1 MPRIAKPLTALEVG
15 RLSGDAYHSVG
26 TVAGLYL
33 QVKGAAKTWV
43 LRIKI
48 GDKRRDIGL
57 GAYPSTTLAKA
68 HQKARERRAE
78 VEQGIDPVAQK
89 KAAKSLAR
97 AAQSKIL
104 SFDKAAEA
112 YVKAKEKEWRN
123 AKHGSQWTATLK
135 TYAYP
140 VMGKLAVSDIE
151 LHHVLKVLEPIWQTK
166 TVTASRLR
174 GRIENVL
181 DWATVRGHR
190 TGLNPARWKGHLD
203 KLLAAP
209 NKIKGEE
216 HHPAVQVDD
225 APAFIRDLRAHEG
238 MGAKALEFAMLTAA
252 RSGETRLATWPEI
265 DFEAKLWTIP
275 GAHAKAGVAH
285 REPLSDVAIKL
296 LKALPRMADTD
307 LVFPSPRR
315 LNRPLSDMTLTLLM
329 RRMDYKDKDG
339 RVCVPHGL
347 RSTFT
352 DWIAENTN
360 FGEAVSDAALSH
372 QEPDKTR
379 GAYFR
384 TDLFKKRTRA
394 MAAWSRYLDKAPGKS
409 GVVVQIGTKA
419 A

>member
-15 RLSGDAYHSVG
+15 RLSADGYHAVG

-33 QVKGAAKTWV
+33 QVKGAAKTWIF
-43 LRIKI
+43 RIKI

-57 GAYPSTTLAKA
+57 GAYPSTTLAMA

-78 VEQGIDPVAQK
+78 VEVGIDPVQQK
-89 KAAKSLAR
+89 KAAKSLTR
-97 AAQSKIL
+97 ANQSKIL
-104 SFDKAAEA
+104 CFDKAAEA

-123 AKHGSQWTATLK
+123 AKHGSQWTATLE

-140 VMGKLAVSDIE
+140 VMGKLAVSDID
-151 LHHVLKVLEPIWQTK
+151 LHHVLKVLEPIWETK

-174 GRIENVL
+174 GRIETVL

-216 HHPAVQVDD
+216 HHPAVL
-225 APAFIRDLRAHEG
+225 ATEGPAFMRDLRKREG
-238 MGAKALEFAMLTAA
+238 VGARALEFAMLTAA
-252 RSGETRLATWPEI
+252 RSGEARLATWPEI
-265 DFEAKLWTIP
+265 DLEGKLWTIP
-275 GAHAKAGVAH
+275 ADRMKAGVAH
-285 REPLSDVAIKL
+285 REPLSDVAIRL

-307 LVFPSPRR
+307 LVFPSPRG
-315 LNRPLSDMTLTLLM
+315 NKALSDMTLTLLM
-329 RRMDYKDKDG
+329 RRMDYRDRDG

-352 DWIAENTN
+352 DWMAENTSY
-360 FGEAVSDAALSH
+360 GEAVSDAALSH
-372 QEPDKTR
+372 QETDKTR
-379 GAYFR
+379 SAYFR
-384 TDLFKKRTRA
+384 TDLFRKRTRA
-394 MAAWSRYLDKAPGKS
+394 MAAWARYLDKVPAKG
-409 GVVVQIGTKA
+409 GVVVPISSKVA
-419 A
+419 

>member
-1 MPRIAKPLTALEVG
+1 
-15 RLSGDAYHSVG
+15 VG

-33 QVKGAAKTWV
+33 QVKGSAKTWI

-57 GAYPSTTLAKA
+57 GAYPSITLAMA
-68 HQKARERRAE
+68 LQKARDRRAD
-78 VEQGIDPVAQK
+78 VDRGIDPVEQK
-89 KAAKSLAR
+89 KAVKSLTR
-97 AAQSKIL
+97 ANQSKIL
-104 SFDKAAEA
+104 SFEKAAEA

-151 LHHVLKVLEPIWQTK
+151 LHHVLKVLEPIWETK

-190 TGLNPARWKGHLD
+190 AGLNPARWKGHLD

-209 NKIKGEE
+209 GKIKGEE
-216 HHPAVQVDD
+216 HHPAVQVED
-225 APAFIRDLRAHEG
+225 APAFMRDLRGHEG
-238 MGAKALEFAMLTAA
+238 IGAKALEFAMLTAA
-252 RSGETRLATWPEI
+252 RSGEARLATWPEI
-265 DFEAKLWTIP
+265 DLEAKLWTIP
-275 GAHAKAGVAH
+275 AGRMKAGVAH
-285 REPLSDVAIKL
+285 REPLSGVAIKL
-296 LKALPRMADTD
+296 LKALPRMAETD
-307 LVFPSPRR
+307 LVFPSPRG
-315 LNRPLSDMTLTLLM
+315 NTVLSDMTLTLLM

-352 DWIAENTN
+352 DWIADSTSY
-360 FGEAVSDAALSH
+360 GEAVSDAALSH
-372 QEPDKTR
+372 QEGDKTR

-384 TDLFKKRTRA
+384 TDLFRKRTRA
-394 MAAWSRYLDKAPGKS
+394 MAAWARYLDKLPSNS
-409 GVVVQIGTKA
+409 GVVVHIDSRTG
-419 A
+419 